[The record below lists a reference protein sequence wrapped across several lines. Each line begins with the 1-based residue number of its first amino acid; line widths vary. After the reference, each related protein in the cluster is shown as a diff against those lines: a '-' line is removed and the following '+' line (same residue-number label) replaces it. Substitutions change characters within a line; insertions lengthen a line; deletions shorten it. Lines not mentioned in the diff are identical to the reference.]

1 MRMNVRVKTTTDT
14 LYPSQSLR
22 IQLPLSTHI
31 FTNVRDYCVATCC
44 LFFGRELLWV
54 ASSTMTKRHANY
66 PTSCWRCSYTKLLV
80 FSSFFAAT
88 AVVVYIYEH
97 FEASG
102 SPVIVVGGSKYLSFE
117 HKKEQQQ
124 IKENAEEH
132 GSIKT
137 TMRLNKTWMNMI
149 WVEWWRSMWFLII
162 PLTRKPI
169 KRISAVAGSFPLCCS
184 NIVAQHM

>member
-1 MRMNVRVKTTTDT
+1 MSRFKYNDEATC
-14 LYPSQSLR
+14 
-22 IQLPLSTHI
+22 QLPDIVL
-31 FTNVRDYCVATCC
+31 
-44 LFFGRELLWV
+44 
-54 ASSTMTKRHANY
+54 K
-66 PTSCWRCSYTKLLV
+66 V
-80 FSSFFAAT
+80 FLYKVISFFVVFAA

-137 TMRLNKTWMNMI
+137 SMRLSKT
-149 WVEWWRSMWFLII
+149 
-162 PLTRKPI
+162 
-169 KRISAVAGSFPLCCS
+169 
-184 NIVAQHM
+184 